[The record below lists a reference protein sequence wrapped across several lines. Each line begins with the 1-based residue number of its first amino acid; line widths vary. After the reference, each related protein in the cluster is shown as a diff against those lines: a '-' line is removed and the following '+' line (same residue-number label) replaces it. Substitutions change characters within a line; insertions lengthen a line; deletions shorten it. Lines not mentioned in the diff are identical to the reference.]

1 MSEMK
6 EKLNKINIKDIL
18 YAGIVGWSIGIWL
31 FIYIP
36 TVVFAKDNQV
46 FYFSRHLFY
55 YLQILMNVSGF
66 ALFYVMFKNKLSWK
80 VLGLFFAIGTIITYL
95 RVFNNLHDFMKE
107 TNLYLDIFKTSPDG
121 KTVVSFQ
128 YARIM
133 MLAII
138 MIFGITSF
146 IYLRK
151 TFLKVFVFFF
161 IIAFYIF
168 FYFMHAYIGKELYL
182 QASANLVQQIKIVAI
197 NYKHAD
203 KLCKDLDYNCSIVE
217 NTKDYTL
224 SKVDIENR
232 IVSQYSTREEA
243 NEIITKYMK
252 DFINSGEDLKVYDES
267 AFQTNNLRAV
277 SFAFK
282 KVDDKHTF
290 VLQDSKNLSHIL
302 DLYLIYF
309 SIAFNMFL
317 LIWGSGVY
325 WLYKKHSKM
334 RVEKLEQAININ

>member
-1 MSEMK
+1 MSEIAIK
-6 EKLNKINIKDIL
+6 KLTIKDIL
-18 YAGIVGWSIGIWL
+18 YAAIVGWGIGIWL

-36 TVVFAKDNQV
+36 TVVFAKENQL

-55 YLQILMNVSGF
+55 YLQILMNISGF
-66 ALFYVMFKNKLSWK
+66 SLFYVMFRNKLSWK
-80 VLGLFFAIGTIITYL
+80 ILGLFFAVATIITYL

-138 MIFGITSF
+138 TIFGVLAF
-146 IYLRK
+146 IHLKK
-151 TFLKVFVFFF
+151 TFLKVFAFFF
-161 IIAFYIF
+161 VIAFYIF

-182 QASANLVQQIKIVAI
+182 QASANLVEQIKIISI
-197 NYKHAD
+197 NYENSD
-203 KLCKDLDYNCSIVE
+203 KLCKDLEYNCSIVE
-217 NTKDYTL
+217 NNKDYTL
-224 SKVDIENR
+224 SKVDISNR
-232 IVSQYSTREEA
+232 IVSQYSTRDEA

-252 DFINSGEDLKVYDES
+252 DFIQSGEDLKIYDES

-282 KVDDKHTF
+282 KVDEKHTF

-317 LIWGSGVY
+317 VIWGYGVY
-325 WLYKKHSKM
+325 WLYKKHKKM

>member
-1 MSEMK
+1 MTDITVK
-6 EKLNKINIKDIL
+6 NNKINIKDIL
-18 YAGIVGWSIGIWL
+18 YASIVGWGIGIWL
-31 FIYIP
+31 FVYIP
-36 TVVFAKDNQV
+36 AVAFAEENQL

-66 ALFYVMFKNKLSWK
+66 SLFYVMFRNKLSWK
-80 VLGLFFAIGTIITYL
+80 VLGLFFAVATIITYL
-95 RVFNNLHDFMKE
+95 RVFNNLHDFMKH
-107 TNLYLDIFKTSPDG
+107 TNLYLDVFKTSPDG
-121 KTVVSFQ
+121 TTVVSFQ

-138 MIFGITSF
+138 TIFGILAF
-146 IYLRK
+146 IYLKK
-151 TFLKVFVFFF
+151 TFLKVFSFFF

-182 QASANLVQQIKIVAI
+182 QASANLVEQIRIVSS
-197 NYKHAD
+197 NYENSD
-203 KLCKDLDYNCSIVE
+203 KLCKDLEYNCSIVE
-217 NTKDYTL
+217 NNKDYTL
-224 SKVDIENR
+224 SQVDISNR
-232 IVSQYSTREEA
+232 IVSQYSTKEEA

-252 DFINSGEDLKVYDES
+252 DFISSGEDLKIYDES

-282 KVDDKHTF
+282 KVDENHTF

-309 SIAFNMFL
+309 SIAFNAFL
-317 LIWGSGVY
+317 VIWGFGIY
-325 WLYKKHSKM
+325 WLYHKHKKM
-334 RVEKLEQAININ
+334 RVEKLEQAINI